1 MRTAILHVDDLG
13 STHGANQAFLDLA
26 RHGRVTCGS
35 VMAPC
40 PWFGEIVEAAAADP
54 SLDLGVHLTLTSEWR
69 HYRWP
74 PLSTTSSTSGL
85 IDGDGYLWRDVAS
98 LRRHL
103 VPEAAEAELRA
114 QIERCLAAG
123 MTPTH
128 LDAHMGAAMLAEL
141 LPAHVALAREY
152 GLFPVL
158 PRSITWAPDLASYR
172 ATVAA
177 LHAAGLPVIDHCRG
191 TLPVPREQLALGWD
205 RMIDEL
211 PDGITHFA
219 LHATVPGEIEAIAP
233 DHAEWR
239 TAEYALL
246 ATGAVAHELA
256 RRGIALGGYRE
267 LAAAW
272 RTPHPTLSQGAR
284 AFLLPLPPGEGR
296 GEGQAPPA

>member
-13 STHGANQAFLDLA
+13 SSHGANQAFLELV

-40 PWFGEIVEAAAADP
+40 PWFCEIAEAAAGDP

-74 PLSTTSSTSGL
+74 PLSTTSRASGL
-85 IDGDGYLWRDVAS
+85 IDPDGYLWRDVAS

-103 VPEAAEAELRA
+103 VAEAAEIELRA

-123 MTPTH
+123 MRPTH
-128 LDAHMGAAMLAEL
+128 IDAHMGAAMLAEL
-141 LPAHVALAREY
+141 LPAHLAFAREY

-158 PRSITWAPDLASYR
+158 PRSITWAPDLDVYR

-177 LHAAGLPVIDHCRG
+177 LDAAGLPVIDHCRG
-191 TLPVPREQLALGWD
+191 TLPVSRGELAAGWQ
-205 RMIDEL
+205 RLIHEL

-219 LHATVPGEIEAIAP
+219 LHATKPGEIEAIAP

-246 ATGAVAHELA
+246 AAGGVAERLVA
-256 RRGIALGGYRE
+256 AGVDVSGYRD
-267 LAAAW
+267 LSAAW
-272 RTPHPTLSQGAR
+272 RTPHPD
-284 AFLLPLPPGEGR
+284 PLPQGKRERKAPSPCGRRLGEG
-296 GEGQAPPA
+296 

>member
-13 STHGANQAFLDLA
+13 STHGANQAFVELA

-40 PWFGEIVEAAAADP
+40 PWFREIAEAAAADP

-74 PLSTTSSTSGL
+74 PLSTTSRTSGL

-141 LPAHVALAREY
+141 LPAHLSLAREY

-158 PRSITWAPDLASYR
+158 PRSITWAPDLEAYR

-177 LHAAGLPVIDHCRG
+177 LDAAGLPEIDHCRG
-191 TLPVPREQLALGWD
+191 TLPVPRDELASRWK
-205 RMIDEL
+205 RMIREL
-211 PDGITHFA
+211 PDGTTHFA
-219 LHATVPGEIEAIAP
+219 LHATAPGEIEAITP

-246 ATGAVAHELA
+246 ADGAVAVLLTA
-256 RRGIALGGYRE
+256 SGVATAGYRA

-272 RTPHPTLSQGAR
+272 RA
-284 AFLLPLPPGEGR
+284 AC
-296 GEGQAPPA
+296 A

>member
-40 PWFGEIVEAAAADP
+40 PWFREIAELAAADP
-54 SLDLGVHLTLTSEWR
+54 SLDLGEHLTLTSEWR
-69 HYRWP
+69 HYRCS

-158 PRSITWAPDLASYR
+158 PRSIKRIVVIGDTGCRLKGDNVQDCNDPAQWPFAAIARLAAARHPDLVIHVGDYHYR
-172 ATVAA
+172 ESPCRQSVRRQLGSLAE
-177 LHAAGLPVIDHCRG
+177 GLLRSC
-191 TLPVPREQLALGWD
+191 
-205 RMIDEL
+205 
-211 PDGITHFA
+211 
-219 LHATVPGEIEAIAP
+219 
-233 DHAEWR
+233 
-239 TAEYALL
+239 
-246 ATGAVAHELA
+246 GAVA
-256 RRGIALGGYRE
+256 RGGAVG
-267 LAAAW
+267 
-272 RTPHPTLSQGAR
+272 TGAR
-284 AFLLPLPPGEGR
+284 QSRAVQPRWPWLVPVARSAPGYG
-296 GEGQAPPA
+296 